1 MKKRITAFALC
12 LALLTMMVM
21 PAGLAEDPTPA
32 PVVEPPA
39 PAAQTEKPTEPV
51 KVETVEAPVVKEAP
65 ANEPA
70 NEPVNEPADDP
81 ANGPANEPANEP
93 EADPTKEPEAVDPTQ
108 EPEADPTQEPSA
120 DPTQEPSADPTVEP
134 TVEPTAEP
142 TVEPT
147 VEPAVEPIAL
157 QLSKS
162 ATYGVADQ
170 KSIAAQA
177 VISGGVA
184 PYAVRAC
191 VLLDGDIVY
200 EDNAA
205 LSEAGTLDVSYLPHK
220 FGKHDIRVTVI
231 DAQGNKAEKTV
242 TIPVAVIEEETE
254 RDWRKSVSGVKLGS
268 DWRENIIEIAKS
280 QLGYHES
287 DRNFVIDDD
296 GKVQGYT
303 RYGHWYGSRYEDWC
317 AMFVAFVL
325 NYADITEYTVP
336 RSGNCENWKNRLNG
350 LGAYE
355 KRDDYVPQTG
365 DLIFFDW
372 KDSKTNKRD
381 GVADHIGIVSSV
393 SGDTVYTI
401 EGNSG
406 RAVSRQ
412 EYALDSKDILG
423 YGNLAVLMERAGLE
437 TVEAAETEIEPVNAW
452 TAGDR
457 VNLRSRA
464 SVGGNIVTVLETEG
478 TEIVLLAKAEREDGE
493 IWYKAT
499 DGENT
504 GYVRSDLVKFAQPE
518 QPAGDEPEQSAD
530 EQPAQT
536 LQGATNTENVNVRAI
551 PSTKGDV
558 VAKLEA
564 AGTQLT
570 ILAEETG
577 ADGKTWFKVEVDGK
591 TGYIRS
597 DLVQPAAAQSIAM
610 LAATDL
616 TGTGTGTADTPDT
629 TVEYDPALG
638 GVVNVKSLLLY
649 PAASLESGSYIEIDN
664 AKGAALSVKS
674 KFTDAD
680 GAEWYFVEIN
690 GATGYVPAGKIKLV
704 EFFVPALEATVIN
717 EFTLFDANDRMHSA
731 NPGTEVSVEYK
742 YLDSAGDKW
751 YGIKLV
757 ENDKTYTGETLAT
770 DVKLIKGEPLYVEAQ
785 NDENGLKLVCT
796 ESNENASY
804 RWQKRVIDEAG
815 NESWIE
821 VAEGALLKI
830 EADKEALLA
839 WYRCVRTL
847 DDVETASAA
856 IRPVN
861 DEWVEWL
868 ENNEVTTEM
877 IRRALGAKSLEA
889 VVIEDGQL
897 VYARAGEV
905 LATYDAERNLL
916 IDAKWQVPIAS
927 VDPETGVITPLT
939 LEEMLDLMSGSPQE
953 PEADEADVQQ

>member
-32 PVVEPPA
+32 PVATTPA
-39 PAAQTEKPTEPV
+39 PTAQPEKPAESV
-51 KVETVEAPVVKEAP
+51 KVETVEAPVVEEA
-65 ANEPA
+65 
-70 NEPVNEPADDP
+70 PVNEPA
-81 ANGPANEPANEP
+81 
-93 EADPTKEPEAVDPTQ
+93 ADPTKEPAADPTK
-108 EPEADPTQEPSA
+108 EPAADPTQEPSVDPTQEPA
-120 DPTQEPSADPTVEP
+120 VDPTQEPSADPTVEP
-134 TVEPTAEP
+134 SADP

-147 VEPAVEPIAL
+147 VEPSVEPTVEPTQEPAAEPIAL

-162 ATYGVADQ
+162 ATYGVANQ
-170 KSIAAQA
+170 KSIAAQT

-205 LSEAGTLDVSYLPHK
+205 LSEAGTLNVSYLPTR

-231 DAQGNKAEKTV
+231 DAQGNKAEKSV

-268 DWRENIIEIAKS
+268 DWRENIIAIAKS

-287 DRNFVIDDD
+287 DRNFVIDDE
-296 GKVQGYT
+296 GKLQGYT

-355 KRDDYVPQTG
+355 KRDDYVPQAG

-381 GVADHIGIVSSV
+381 GEADHIGIVTSV
-393 SGDTVYTI
+393 SGNTVYTI

-437 TVEAAETEIEPVNAW
+437 TVEATETEIEPVNAW

-478 TEIVLLAKAEREDGE
+478 TEIVLLAKIEREDGE
-493 IWYKAT
+493 IWYKAAYG
-499 DGENT
+499 DDI

-518 QPAGDEPEQSAD
+518 QPADEPEQP
-530 EQPAQT
+530 EQT
-536 LQGATNTENVNVRAI
+536 MQGATNTDNVNVRATA
-551 PSTKGDV
+551 STGSDV
-558 VAKLEA
+558 VVKLEA
-564 AGTQLT
+564 AGTKVT

-577 ADGKTWFKVEVDGK
+577 ADGNIWYKVEVDGK

-597 DLVQPAAAQSIAM
+597 DLVEAAAAQSIAT
-610 LAATDL
+610 LAATD
-616 TGTGTGTADTPDT
+616 TGTGTGTDDTPDT
-629 TVEYDPALG
+629 TVEYDPVWIGKTNTNPVYVYSAASETGNILTALG
-638 GVVNVKSLLLY
+638 SEGIVV
-649 PAASLESGSYIEIDN
+649 
-664 AKGAALSVKS
+664 SVKS

-680 GAEWYFVEIN
+680 GADWYFVKVLKVE
-690 GATGYVPAGKIKLV
+690 GYVRADQIDLLEQAYTKTY
-704 EFFVPALEATVIN
+704 FNPALRAKLLN
-717 EFTLFDANDRMHSA
+717 EVPLFDESNRLNYVAV
-731 NPGTEVSVEYK
+731 GTEVKVEYK
-742 YLDSAGDKW
+742 YLDSDGDKW
-751 YGIKLV
+751 YGLSLV
-757 ENDKTYTGETLAT
+757 QDNETLTGTTVAT
-770 DVKLIKGEPLYVEAQ
+770 DVELIDEEPEPVPEVPVEAVID
-785 NDENGLKLVCT
+785 NDGISLRTT
-796 ESNENASY
+796 ESEGTTY
-804 RWQKRVIDEAG
+804 QWQRKVIDADG
-815 NESWIE
+815 NESWVDVE
-821 VAEGALLKI
+821 GETGALLKLPL
-830 EADKEALLA
+830 EAEALLSE
-839 WYRCVRTL
+839 YRCVTTKG
-847 DDVETASAA
+847 DTTAASQS
-856 IRPVN
+856 IFPVTE
-861 DEWVEWL
+861 DWIKWL
-868 ENNEVTTEM
+868 ETGEVTIDM
-877 IRRALGAKSLEA
+877 IRRALSAKSLESI
-889 VVIEDGQL
+889 VMENNEL
-897 VYARAGEV
+897 VYVRDGKAY
-905 LATYDAERNLL
+905 ATYN
-916 IDAKWQVPIAS
+916 
-927 VDPETGVITPLT
+927 PETGYITDNATGLIVAMVD
-939 LEEMLDLMSGSPQE
+939 ESGAILPIL
-953 PEADEADVQQ
+953 PEDAQ